1 MEMERR
7 QEMSIEQRLEKLEEL
22 VRDLRADVDIAINYS
37 QVMAQHFGLEERV
50 KKLNEEVRELREK
63 RRGT

>member
-1 MEMERR
+1 MDMERH
-7 QEMSIEQRLEKLEEL
+7 QEMSVEQRLEKLEEL

-50 KKLNEEVRELREK
+50 KLLNNEVRELRE
-63 RRGT
+63 RRRAE